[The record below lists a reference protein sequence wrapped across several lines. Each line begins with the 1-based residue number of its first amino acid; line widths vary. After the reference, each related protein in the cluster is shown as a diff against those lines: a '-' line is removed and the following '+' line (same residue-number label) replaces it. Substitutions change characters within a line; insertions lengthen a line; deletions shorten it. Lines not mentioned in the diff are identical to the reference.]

1 MTNCKKCG
9 TYQSRLRRGGF
20 CDNCSNAQQNN
31 SNRGPSV
38 SAPFNMN
45 NSRMSTPNMIPNMQG
60 GAMNF
65 PSEIP
70 GSASS
75 YLSYSNPRISMNPP
89 VMSSTNNQM
98 NVQQQNQ
105 RFDHPQNEGFS
116 HVITSHSNDI
126 QANNTMMNR
135 SLNERQDPTI
145 QQLLN
150 KPSNNLS
157 AADIFQ
163 IIQLANRDIHTKIDN
178 LAQDVNTVEL
188 FKIKFIFSR
197 KKIRRKMKI

>member
-1 MTNCKKCG
+1 
-9 TYQSRLRRGGF
+9 
-20 CDNCSNAQQNN
+20 
-31 SNRGPSV
+31 
-38 SAPFNMN
+38 
-45 NSRMSTPNMIPNMQG
+45 
-60 GAMNF
+60 
-65 PSEIP
+65 
-70 GSASS
+70 
-75 YLSYSNPRISMNPP
+75 
-89 VMSSTNNQM
+89 
-98 NVQQQNQ
+98 
-105 RFDHPQNEGFS
+105 
-116 HVITSHSNDI
+116 
-126 QANNTMMNR
+126 MMNR